1 MWWLFGLINVIVVLL
16 FAWFFFVKVKEWE
29 NFSRYDK
36 VALWTML
43 VLAFLS
49 GFLGTFVVCGIVIYL
64 IVDFV
69 IFVKNNGKN
78 NGL

>member
-49 GFLGTFVVCGIVIYL
+49 GFLGTFVVCGVIIYL

-69 IFVKNNGKN
+69 KFVKNNGKK
-78 NGL
+78 

>member
-29 NFSRYDK
+29 SFSRYDK
-36 VALWTML
+36 VSLWTML

-49 GFLGTFVVCGIVIYL
+49 GFLGTFVVCGVIIYL